1 MYHVAYGLSLK
12 LKSSHEVIIMR
23 LPVAFASTL
32 ISFSSFLLSIY
43 FISFFPFPLF
53 PSTFRPTISWWRSPL
68 SAILATWYVLY
79 DSEWHIRKAMHV
91 SHFVLLYLFHFLTVL
106 VFLHLYALRQPIR
119 SHLLS

>member
-1 MYHVAYGLSLK
+1 
-12 LKSSHEVIIMR
+12 MR

-32 ISFSSFLLSIY
+32 ISFSSFFTIY
-43 FISFFPFPLF
+43 ILHLFLPISFISLYIWAYHFLVVFTLA
-53 PSTFRPTISWWRSPL
+53 
-68 SAILATWYVLY
+68 AILATWSVLY

-91 SHFVLLYLFHFLTVL
+91 SHFVLLYLFHFLNVP